1 MNVFLGFYGYAAN
14 ILVHTHMEI
23 ALCVCLCTQVPKCWH
38 DKSQL
43 VIILFKI
50 FKAQC
55 VQWILK

>member
-1 MNVFLGFYGYAAN
+1 MMNVFLGFYGYAAN

-23 ALCVCLCTQVPKCWH
+23 ALCVCLCTHVPKCWH

-50 FKAQC
+50 FKA
-55 VQWILK
+55 